1 MNFRLI
7 LNIMGYTLWVEAGC
21 LLLPLLVSAGY
32 GEACWEPFLWTL
44 GLCSLC
50 GLILTRI
57 PARKNRLQGR
67 DGYTVVAMAW
77 IVLCLFG
84 AVPYV
89 LSGAVPHYAD
99 ALFETASGLTTTGAT
114 ILTDV
119 EAMPRGILF
128 WRALTQWMGGM
139 GVLVLFLALMPR
151 TGAGAVHLM
160 RAESPGPI
168 KSKLLPH
175 VSDTAK
181 VLYGI
186 YIGLTAAEIVA
197 LCLAGMDF
205 YEAVLHS
212 FSTISTGGF
221 STRNAS
227 IAAFGS
233 PAITWIVAIFMFL
246 SGINFSLIFISLR
259 GHIRAALHSEEL
271 RLYTLLTLGSIGLIA
286 ASLMVQQSVPLG
298 RALKDS
304 VFNAVSTVTTT
315 GFATADFAQWPVFG
329 QMLLVILM
337 FTGAC
342 AGSTS
347 GGIKVSRILL
357 LGKLLPQL
365 SPSTFNTIINVLF
378 LVLGFVMLNR
388 GFGARTVYCSILSAG
403 LIQLFEWAFP
413 MDRPLTD
420 QLMLELFFAV
430 ILPALGSA
438 ILFNIDASSGGTDI
452 AAMILKKYTGLDVG
466 RALLLSDVVIA
477 AAALFVFDITA
488 GLCSLLGLALK
499 SVLVDSAIESF
510 NRRKAFFV
518 ISYDPEHVCDY
529 ITHTL
534 GRGATVWQA
543 QGAYTHAEH
552 HVVLTVLTRGQAVL
566 LRRYLKKIDPHAFLI
581 VANSSE
587 IFGKGFLQP

>member
-21 LLLPLLVSAGY
+21 LLLPLLVSVGY

-50 GLILTRI
+50 GLILTHI

-67 DGYTVVAMAW
+67 DGYAVVAMAW
-77 IVLCLFG
+77 VVLCLFG

-139 GVLVLFLALMPR
+139 GVLVLFLALMPW
-151 TGAGAVHLM
+151 TGAGGVHLM

-175 VSDTAK
+175 VNDTAK

-186 YIGLTAAEIVA
+186 YIGLTTAEIVA
-197 LCLAGMDF
+197 LCLAGMDL
-205 YEAVLHS
+205 YDAVVHS
-212 FSTISTGGF
+212 FATISTGGF

-259 GHIRAALHSEEL
+259 GHIREALHSEEL

-315 GFATADFAQWPVFG
+315 GFATADFAVKHEFD
-329 QMLLVILM
+329 
-337 FTGAC
+337 T
-342 AGSTS
+342 
-347 GGIKVSRILL
+347 
-357 LGKLLPQL
+357 
-365 SPSTFNTIINVLF
+365 
-378 LVLGFVMLNR
+378 
-388 GFGARTVYCSILSAG
+388 
-403 LIQLFEWAFP
+403 
-413 MDRPLTD
+413 
-420 QLMLELFFAV
+420 
-430 ILPALGSA
+430 LGSA
-438 ILFNIDASSGGTDI
+438 VGFILSDRELDVQMQSAVGGRCVILLFRRDPHDVVRVQDALNLVIVCNVAKPSVQLDKQDDVDI
-452 AAMILKKYTGLDVG
+452 AGFHVAEHAHELRTVPVFFTSGDALVRVQADDGKAVFFRVG
-466 RALLLSDVVIA
+466 RER
-477 AAALFVFDITA
+477 F
-488 GLCSLLGLALK
+488 
-499 SVLVDSAIESF
+499 
-510 NRRKAFFV
+510 
-518 ISYDPEHVCDY
+518 
-529 ITHTL
+529 TL
-534 GRGATVWQA
+534 R
-543 QGAYTHAEH
+543 
-552 HVVLTVLTRGQAVL
+552 
-566 LRRYLKKIDPHAFLI
+566 
-581 VANSSE
+581 
-587 IFGKGFLQP
+587 LQ

>member
-1 MNFRLI
+1 M
-7 LNIMGYTLWVEAGC
+7 
-21 LLLPLLVSAGY
+21 
-32 GEACWEPFLWTL
+32 WTL

-227 IAAFGS
+227 IACLRLPGHH
-233 PAITWIVAIFMFL
+233 MD
-246 SGINFSLIFISLR
+246 R
-259 GHIRAALHSEEL
+259 GHLHVPVGHQLLFDLHLPAGTHPGGAAQ
-271 RLYTLLTLGSIGLIA
+271 RGA
-286 ASLMVQQSVPLG
+286 AAVYPADVGVHRPYRRQSHVQQSVPLG

-315 GFATADFAQWPVFG
+315 GLRHGGLCPVAG
-329 QMLLVILM
+329 LWSDAAGDPHVHRAP
-337 FTGAC
+337 G

-357 LGKLLPQL
+357 LGKLLHREIKKILHPKHISVITVDGQL
-365 SPSTFNTIINVLF
+365 VEDRVISSAAAYMVAYMILLLGGATLLAWDN
-378 LVLGFVMLNR
+378 LGFTESFTAVLTCLGNV
-388 GFGARTVYCSILSAG
+388 GPGLAVWARQGISA
-403 LIQLFEWAFP
+403 P
-413 MDRPLTD
+413 SP
-420 QLMLELFFAV
+420 
-430 ILPALGSA
+430 GSA
-438 ILFNIDASSGGTDI
+438 RWSC
-452 AAMILKKYTGLDVG
+452 
-466 RALLLSDVVIA
+466 R
-477 AAALFVFDITA
+477 
-488 GLCSLLGLALK
+488 C
-499 SVLVDSAIESF
+499 
-510 NRRKAFFV
+510 
-518 ISYDPEHVCDY
+518 
-529 ITHTL
+529 
-534 GRGATVWQA
+534 
-543 QGAYTHAEH
+543 
-552 HVVLTVLTRGQAVL
+552 
-566 LRRYLKKIDPHAFLI
+566 
-581 VANSSE
+581 
-587 IFGKGFLQP
+587 

>member
-32 GEACWEPFLWTL
+32 GETCWEPFLWTL

-67 DGYTVVAMAW
+67 DGYAVVAMAW

-205 YEAVLHS
+205 
-212 FSTISTGGF
+212 
-221 STRNAS
+221 
-227 IAAFGS
+227 
-233 PAITWIVAIFMFL
+233 
-246 SGINFSLIFISLR
+246 LR
-259 GHIRAALHSEEL
+259 GCAPLLFHHLHRWLLHPQRQHCRL
-271 RLYTLLTLGSIGLIA
+271 RLPGHHMDRGHLHVPVGHQLLFDLHLPAGTHPGGAAQRGAAAVYPADAGIHRPYRRQSHGAAERSAGSGAEGFRLQRRVHRDHHRLRHGGLCPVAGLWSDAAGDPHVHRAPAPGLPPA
-286 ASLMVQQSVPLG
+286 ASRSP
-298 RALKDS
+298 
-304 VFNAVSTVTTT
+304 
-315 GFATADFAQWPVFG
+315 
-329 QMLLVILM
+329 
-337 FTGAC
+337 
-342 AGSTS
+342 
-347 GGIKVSRILL
+347 RILL
-357 LGKLLPQL
+357 LGKLLHREIKKILHPKHISVITVDGQL
-365 SPSTFNTIINVLF
+365 VEDRVISSAAAYMVAYMILLLGGATLLAWDN
-378 LVLGFVMLNR
+378 LGFTESFTAVLTCLGNVGPGLGRLGPAGNFSPFSGFSKVVMSLLMLL
-388 GFGARTVYCSILSAG
+388 GAAGADAHSGDALPTDVAGAVIALPENLRIFQASILASKNSLPVTPAG
-403 LIQLFEWAFP
+403 CFP
-413 MDRPLTD
+413 
-420 QLMLELFFAV
+420 
-430 ILPALGSA
+430 
-438 ILFNIDASSGGTDI
+438 
-452 AAMILKKYTGLDVG
+452 LKDG
-466 RALLLSDVVIA
+466 
-477 AAALFVFDITA
+477 
-488 GLCSLLGLALK
+488 
-499 SVLVDSAIESF
+499 
-510 NRRKAFFV
+510 
-518 ISYDPEHVCDY
+518 
-529 ITHTL
+529 
-534 GRGATVWQA
+534 
-543 QGAYTHAEH
+543 
-552 HVVLTVLTRGQAVL
+552 
-566 LRRYLKKIDPHAFLI
+566 
-581 VANSSE
+581 
-587 IFGKGFLQP
+587 

>member
-7 LNIMGYTLWVEAGC
+7 TQTMGYILWVEAGF
-21 LLLPLLVSAGY
+21 LLLPALTACVCGEVYWRQFLLTAALCAAVG
-32 GEACWEPFLWTL
+32 T
-44 GLCSLC
+44 GLR
-50 GLILTRI
+50 LI
-57 PARKNRLQGR
+57 PVKKAQMHSR
-67 DGYTVVAMAW
+67 DGFIAVALSW
-77 IVLCLFG
+77 VLLSLFG
-84 AVPYV
+84 ALPYV
-89 LSGAVPHYAD
+89 FTGAMTSYID
-99 ALFETASGLTTTGAT
+99 ALFETVSGLTTTGSSTFTAVSH
-114 ILTDV
+114 L
-119 EAMPRGILF
+119 PRSVLL
-128 WRALTQWMGGM
+128 WRSLTQWMGGM

-357 LGKLLPQL
+357 LGKLLHREIKKILHPKHISVITVDGQLVEDRVISSAAAYMVAYMILLLGGATLLAWDNLGFTESFTAVLTCLGNVGPGLGRLGPAGNFSPFSGFSKVVMSLLMLLGRLELMPILVML
-365 SPSTFNTIINVLF
+365 SPR
-378 LVLGFVMLNR
+378 MWR
-388 GFGARTVYCSILSAG
+388 ER
-403 LIQLFEWAFP
+403 
-413 MDRPLTD
+413 
-420 QLMLELFFAV
+420 
-430 ILPALGSA
+430 
-438 ILFNIDASSGGTDI
+438 
-452 AAMILKKYTGLDVG
+452 
-466 RALLLSDVVIA
+466 
-477 AAALFVFDITA
+477 
-488 GLCSLLGLALK
+488 
-499 SVLVDSAIESF
+499 
-510 NRRKAFFV
+510 
-518 ISYDPEHVCDY
+518 
-529 ITHTL
+529 
-534 GRGATVWQA
+534 
-543 QGAYTHAEH
+543 
-552 HVVLTVLTRGQAVL
+552 
-566 LRRYLKKIDPHAFLI
+566 
-581 VANSSE
+581 
-587 IFGKGFLQP
+587 

>member
-139 GVLVLFLALMPR
+139 GVMVLFLALMPR

-259 GHIRAALHSEEL
+259 GHIREALHSEEL